1 VRLWDVSTGEE
12 LTVFIRHTGDI
23 WAVAFNPDG
32 MTGYSTGKDGSI
44 RVWDLSE
51 FIGSED
57 AS

>member
-1 VRLWDVSTGEE
+1 VSTGEE